1 VSPRRE
7 LSAYDRALRLLTARP
22 RSRAGLAQRLQD
34 AGHAPAEVEAALA
47 RVTELG
53 YLDDGAFARS
63 QAEALLARFSPQ
75 AVEIKLV
82 GLGLSPELAAE
93 AVAALQADEPA
104 LARSILERR
113 FGKGPL
119 EGKAAVKAARFL
131 LGRGFDEDLVEKL
144 VGLHEG

>member
-1 VSPRRE
+1 MTP

-22 RSRAGLAQRLQD
+22 RSRARLAERLRD
-34 AGHAPAEVEAALA
+34 AGHVPAEVEAALA

-53 YLDDGAFARS
+53 YLDDHAFARS

-75 AVEIKLV
+75 AVELKLV

-93 AVAALQADEPA
+93 TVAALQADEPA
-104 LARSILERR
+104 LARSILEKR

-119 EGKAAVKAARFL
+119 EGKAAAKAARFL
-131 LGRGFDEDLVEKL
+131 LGRGFDEELVERL
-144 VGLHEG
+144 VGRPE